1 MARLT
6 CWPQQCLA
14 GLLSVRFL
22 SPGAA
27 SRSLRYRVSVVPS
40 WCVSVRT
47 LYESRFPVEEITRPL
62 GFGVSR
68 IRVKDKGDG
77 IAGKHRRRPENS
89 KRKTTNEE
97 RVDRLVGGRKTKRK
111 ERGEEQRRQGF
122 PRIPERREFASSRI
136 VCKYL
141 RKYPQACFCL
151 CPTPPA
157 SAPAIVSLFTLLT
170 NVPVFPWKRS
180 TPFDRAYRT
189 IVSHTGN
196 AVHLFSF
203 PFFSFPFL
211 FFSSLCFCLVI
222 PSTFLSFFP
231 SFSSFS
237 FPACSSRVLRRSAE
251 SPLRSKET
259 RIFFIQRRPI
269 SDCDYYKTIIDLR
282 FGFFGSSRDRVRC
295 TMHMHQLPRSSDYQS
310 NWIFGIYWYIFV
322 YTPIYIYMCVDIRKA
337 VRYASTL

>member
-1 MARLT
+1 M
-6 CWPQQCLA
+6 
-14 GLLSVRFL
+14 RFL

-47 LYESRFPVEEITRPL
+47 SYESRFRVEEITRPL

-68 IRVKDKGDG
+68 IRVKDKGDC

-180 TPFDRAYRT
+180 TPSDRAYRT

-203 PFFSFPFL
+203 PFFFHSVSFLAFPFL
-211 FFSSLCFCLVI
+211 FFPLLLSRYSFYI
-222 PSTFLSFFP
+222 SFFLSFFL
-231 SFSSFS
+231 FF
-237 FPACSSRVLRRSAE
+237 FFSRVFVTRSQRRSAE

-259 RIFFIQRRPI
+259 RIFFI
-269 SDCDYYKTIIDLR
+269 
-282 FGFFGSSRDRVRC
+282 
-295 TMHMHQLPRSSDYQS
+295 
-310 NWIFGIYWYIFV
+310 
-322 YTPIYIYMCVDIRKA
+322 
-337 VRYASTL
+337 